1 MALEMMDEHE
11 QSEFVRNWLRQNL
24 NAILVG
30 IAVGI
35 AGLVG
40 WNQWK
45 AMKVER
51 AGQAQAQYAALVAAY
66 EVKDEEAIAKLDAEL
81 RAKYENTSYA
91 VFAALRDAQRKI
103 DANDAN
109 GAAEALAWA
118 RDHAELAPMR
128 DLATL
133 RLARVRLAAGD
144 AQAALDLTNGVGTAY
159 KALAAETRGDALL
172 ALGRAE
178 EAGRAYDEAL
188 TELDAASPRRAFVEM
203 KRDDAAS
210 SGGGA
215 VATQPA
221 VATEVE
227 PS

>member
-24 NAILVG
+24 NAIIIG

-45 AMKVER
+45 AMKIER
-51 AGQAQAQYAALVAAY
+51 AGQAQTQYAALVAAY
-66 EVKDEEAIAKLDAEL
+66 EGKDADAIEKIGAEL
-81 RAKYENTSYA
+81 RGKYDKTPYA
-91 VFAALRDAQRKI
+91 VFAALREAQRKLE
-103 DANDAN
+103 ANDAK
-109 GAAEALAWA
+109 GAAESLTWA
-118 RDHAELAPMR
+118 REHAQLEPMR

-133 RLARVRLAAGD
+133 RLARVRLADGD
-144 AQAALDLTNGVGTAY
+144 AQAALDLATGVGAAY
-159 KALAAETRGDALL
+159 KAMASETRGDALL
-172 ALGRAE
+172 VLGRVD
-178 EAGRAYDEAL
+178 EAGRAYEEAL
-188 TELDAASPRRAFVEM
+188 TALDAASPRRAFVEM
-203 KRDDAAS
+203 KRDDAIGPAA
-210 SGGGA
+210 GP

-221 VATEVE
+221 VAKQVE

>member
-24 NAILVG
+24 NAILIG

-35 AGLVG
+35 AGLIG

-51 AGQAQAQYAALVAAY
+51 AGQAQGQYAALVAAY
-66 EVKDEEAIAKLDAEL
+66 EAKDADAIDKIGAEL
-81 RAKYENTSYA
+81 RGKFDRTPYA
-91 VFAALRDAQRKI
+91 VFAALRDAQHKLE
-103 DANDAN
+103 ANDAK
-109 GAAEALAWA
+109 GAAESLDWA
-118 RDHAELAPMR
+118 REHAELEPIR

-133 RLARVRLAAGD
+133 RLARVRLAGGE
-144 AQAALDLTNGVGTAY
+144 AQAALDLAAGVGTAY
-159 KALAAETRGDALL
+159 KAMAAETRGDALL
-172 ALGRAE
+172 ALGRTD
-178 EAGRAYDEAL
+178 EAGRAYEEAL
-188 TELDAASPRRAFVEM
+188 TALDATSPRRAFVEM

-210 SGGGA
+210 PATGA
-215 VATQPA
+215 LATQPA
-221 VATEVE
+221 VAKQAE